1 VEIVGLDSILLAVG
15 DLEEARRFYGDRL
28 SLPVR
33 FELPDLGVAA
43 FGLGQGRPALVV
55 QRREL
60 AEHPPRETPRVWLE
74 VPDARAAASEL
85 RAGGVR
91 RVGDPFEVQTGWT
104 VEVSDPWGN
113 VIGLT
118 DYAKRPELG
127 RYRT

>member
-1 VEIVGLDSILLAVG
+1 MEIVGLDSILLAVG

-33 FELPDLGVAA
+33 FELPDLEVAA

-55 QRREL
+55 KRREL

-91 RVGDPFEVQTGWT
+91 SVGDPFEVQTGWT
-104 VEVSDPWGN
+104 VEVADPWGN

-127 RYRT
+127 RYRA